1 MHDLGFWDVPKVP
14 LLHRLRLLT
23 DCNYLHQVEI
33 ISVHAEMVYDQNK
46 REHSEGWVITSHF
59 PPSPPGPSCPL
70 SSP

>member
-1 MHDLGFWDVPKVP
+1 MGFRDIPKVP

-46 REHSEGWVITSHF
+46 RESSEG
-59 PPSPPGPSCPL
+59 
-70 SSP
+70 